1 VKKNKMAYKFNDK
14 LKIVSNF
21 FADFLEIILI
31 KKFHKKN
38 SIDKLPAI
46 VDATCISLKSLITKN

>member
-1 VKKNKMAYKFNDK
+1 MAYKFNDK

-21 FADFLEIILI
+21 FVDFLEIILI
-31 KKFHKKN
+31 KKIHKKK

-46 VDATCISLKSLITKN
+46 VDATCISSKSLITKN